1 MGLSQFAHKLAVV
14 LLLLTLRVLVG
25 KLKTPWKCL
34 LMFVNRHSTQV
45 CWNLCRARRRCATIK
60 FAKNV
65 IGVRLELAIEYTQAY
80 VQKKE
85 RMNQHMGFL
94 NICICTHNIFVDL
107 VNGVRYML
115 R

>member
-25 KLKTPWKCL
+25 KLKTPLKCP

-45 CWNLCRARRRCATIK
+45 CWNLCRARKKMCYDQVLL
-60 FAKNV
+60 NV
-65 IGVRLELAIEYTQAY
+65 IGVGLKLAIEYTQAY

-85 RMNQHMGFL
+85 KGRDKTFL
-94 NICICTHNIFVDL
+94 NICICTHNILVDL
-107 VNGVRYML
+107 VDGIRYML